1 MVDAVACG
9 AGGIRATVVYDDPQ
23 STLAAGGRML
33 LEYPSAVSIPGSGAA
48 SSVRLR
54 VVNTSSAS
62 NPVFLASDNDTNSD
76 TVDDTVFI
84 VFALV
89 TPWPTGP
96 FATITFDCPA
106 DTPVRAPD
114 FDCSFNDASDA
125 STNPVDPAALF
136 CAVTLL
142 EPIP

>member
-1 MVDAVACG
+1 MLDLPDAPRNGFPCQHASLPFQEEG
-9 AGGIRATVVYDDPQ
+9 Q
-23 STLAAGGRML
+23 Q
-33 LEYPSAVSIPGSGAA
+33 LEFFRPELEFLVETARGLTG
-48 SSVRLR
+48 VRLR
-54 VVNTSSAS
+54 VTNAADVP

-89 TPWPTGP
+89 TPWPAGP

-106 DTPVRAPD
+106 DTPVRSPD

-125 STNPVDPAALF
+125 STNPVDPAALV